1 MINMDTSLGLETL
14 WFFLWFRGTT
24 WQFVQLTEFLM
35 LWSGYVEAVAWTLC
49 SGYAA
54 YCGLVRIPW
63 RISVLMGHSLGFM
76 LHMLSSPLRPGGQ
89 RPYNGATPVGGGRWP
104 FHPLILWHSASISCH
119 NMYGPRFRVVPSA
132 GRLVPIVHTSVS
144 DISPHLILNLK
155 SVVI

>member
-1 MINMDTSLGLETL
+1 MDVVQRLCGILG
-14 WFFLWFRGTT
+14 F
-24 WQFVQLTEFLM
+24 
-35 LWSGYVEAVAWTLC
+35 
-49 SGYAA
+49 
-54 YCGLVRIPW
+54 VRIPW

-155 SVVI
+155 SADPACEHKKSRAYHSKEL